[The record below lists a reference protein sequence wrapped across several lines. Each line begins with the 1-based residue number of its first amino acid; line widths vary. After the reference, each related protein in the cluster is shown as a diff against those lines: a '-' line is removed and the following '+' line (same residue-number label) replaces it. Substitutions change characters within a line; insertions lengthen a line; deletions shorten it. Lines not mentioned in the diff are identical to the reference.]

1 MCMKLRQT
9 VSRNV
14 WWWQSNRGL
23 CSTMWSGC
31 WGKLTGNSIIGRLPP
46 LNGNGDDDG
55 YTPPHHN
62 NGFTPPL
69 RLGNWAAPST
79 LDHFLYSSVIS
90 RGIKLLKLYNW
101 ILSFYCGDSE
111 GSNLNGE
118 NSHEESVVPMM
129 TTALLSCDSKLNY
142 WRGLLNRHV
151 QSTRHYRYI
160 RRYKLYSR
168 GVQQPPL
175 SACCL
180 LSFEIKPTEK
190 RIFEDL
196 LRLIGVAPRKAQTQ
210 TLPKNIRRIISLRK
224 QFICRVNCSKLCI
237 IWLSWFNKN
246 YMRTCIE
253 LGRRVNE
260 KCFHKEERQDR
271 GVGRDRREIRGNS
284 TGQEWSYYRSK
295 SNRYSWRKDC
305 CFDES
310 GWNLF
315 ESESVNSSF
324 SGNVV
329 VRTKFM

>member
-1 MCMKLRQT
+1 
-9 VSRNV
+9 
-14 WWWQSNRGL
+14 
-23 CSTMWSGC
+23 MWSGC

-46 LNGNGDDDG
+46 LTGNGDDDG

-168 GVQQPPL
+168 GVQQPPM

-180 LSFEIKPTEK
+180 LSFEIKPTEI

-196 LRLIGVAPRKAQTQ
+196 LRLISVAPRKAQTQ
-210 TLPKNIRRIISLRK
+210 TL
-224 QFICRVNCSKLCI
+224 SK
-237 IWLSWFNKN
+237 K
-246 YMRTCIE
+246 
-253 LGRRVNE
+253 
-260 KCFHKEERQDR
+260 KEEQYYQRN
-271 GVGRDRREIRGNS
+271 NS
-284 TGQEWSYYRSK
+284 FAEYRAQNCAWYDYHDSIK
-295 SNRYSWRKDC
+295 MTCAHVLTCQTDTCEGKI
-305 CFDES
+305 
-310 GWNLF
+310 
-315 ESESVNSSF
+315 
-324 SGNVV
+324 VV
-329 VRTKFM
+329 LM